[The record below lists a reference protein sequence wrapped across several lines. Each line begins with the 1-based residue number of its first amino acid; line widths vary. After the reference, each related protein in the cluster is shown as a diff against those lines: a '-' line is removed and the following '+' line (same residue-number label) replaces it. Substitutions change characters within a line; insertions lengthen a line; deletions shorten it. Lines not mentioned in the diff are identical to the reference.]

1 MEYINLGPTDQ
12 LVSKIGFG
20 TARFHFEDGILRR
33 AVELGMSLID
43 TAESYNTWGDAP
55 GVGERHVGEQI
66 AGFRDKVFVA
76 TKISPSN
83 LRYEDVLEHAEMSRQ
98 RLNIEVIDLYQIHA
112 PNHRVQLAETMR
124 AMERLV
130 ADGVI
135 RFIGVSNFSVEDLKA
150 AQDVLAKGTLVSNQV
165 KYNLFDREIEADVLP
180 YCKEHGI
187 TVIAYEPLA
196 LGRITEGSGREELR
210 RIATEAGKTL
220 AQVMLNWLVG
230 HVGVTTIPKTD
241 RLERVDEL
249 AGSVG
254 WALTPEHRAALE
266 MAG

>member
-1 MEYINLGPTDQ
+1 
-12 LVSKIGFG
+12 
-20 TARFHFEDGILRR
+20 
-33 AVELGMSLID
+33 
-43 TAESYNTWGDAP
+43 
-55 GVGERHVGEQI
+55 
-66 AGFRDKVFVA
+66 
-76 TKISPSN
+76 
-83 LRYEDVLEHAEMSRQ
+83 MSRQ

-210 RIATEAGKTL
+210 RIAAEARKTP

-254 WALTPEHRAALE
+254 WELTPEHRAALE

>member
-1 MEYINLGPTDQ
+1 
-12 LVSKIGFG
+12 
-20 TARFHFEDGILRR
+20 
-33 AVELGMSLID
+33 MSLID

-66 AGFRDKVFVA
+66 GSFRDKVFLA

-83 LRYEDVLEHAEMSRQ
+83 LRYEDVLKHAEMSRG
-98 RLNIEVIDLYQIHA
+98 RLNTDVIDLYQIHA
-112 PNHRVQLAETMR
+112 PNHRIHMAETMR

-150 AQDVLAKGTLVSNQV
+150 AQDALATEALVSNQV
-165 KYNLFDREIEADVLP
+165 KYNLFDRAIEADILP
-180 YCKEHGI
+180 YCQEHGI

-196 LGRITEGSGREELR
+196 LGRITEGSGREDLR
-210 RIATEAGKTL
+210 RIAEEVRKTP

-230 HVGVTTIPKTD
+230 HSGVTTIPKTD
-241 RLERVDEL
+241 RIERVDEL

-254 WALTPEHRAALE
+254 WELTPEQSAALE